1 MSKSHEPPFAEV
13 AMSLPLTNTGSTA
26 KGIERLAQEA
36 EPLLEKATAEYLG
49 LEVHSVLNR
58 CANADRPF
66 AWTINPYR
74 GCELG
79 CRYCYARYTHEFMGF
94 TRWQDFEEKIYIKRN
109 AARIL
114 RRELTPARLKGQQIA
129 LGTATDP
136 YQPAERRYRVT
147 RSLLE
152 VIAHG
157 EGLRLSITTKGDLI
171 TRDLDLLRR
180 IALRNRL
187 RVYITITTVD
197 RTLARAL
204 EPRVPPPERR
214 LAALRTLA
222 NAGIPAGVALSPIMP
237 DLTDD
242 PASLEAV
249 IAAAAAHGA
258 SYLSWNVLFLKPG
271 TRQAFFDFLERH
283 APHLRARYATRYAHS
298 AFLDRPYTDRIRTLV
313 GELKRKH
320 GFPETGAEE
329 SPTPIHEAEV
339 EPEQLPLFRIVA
351 SASPHASGS
360 PCADAGTSI
369 RGNRPSDAGQL
380 QPMGYSEP
388 SVKET
393 ARKNRIQCQHQESS
407 HHARDGTD
415 TDVAL
420 RRGHGIALGRTVAPS
435 PSVPPSLTLPRGQE

>member
-1 MSKSHEPPFAEV
+1 MTAF
-13 AMSLPLTNTGSTA
+13 LPLAKLPDCRIAESPKT

-49 LEVHSVLNR
+49 LEVRSVLNR
-58 CANADRPF
+58 CANVERPF

-114 RRELTPARLKGQQIA
+114 RRELTPARLKDQQIA

-152 VIAHG
+152 VMVHA
-157 EGLRLSITTKGDLI
+157 EGLRLSVTTKSDLV

-187 RVYITITTVD
+187 RVYFTITTLN

-214 LAALRTLA
+214 LTALRMLA
-222 NAGIPAGVALSPIMP
+222 DAGIPAGVALSPIMP

-249 IAAAAAHGA
+249 IAAARSHGA
-258 SYLSWNVLFLKPG
+258 NHLSWNVLFLKPG

-283 APHLRARYATRYAHS
+283 APALRARYAARYARS
-298 AFLDRPYTDRIRTLV
+298 AFLDRPYTDRIRALV
-313 GELKRKH
+313 EELKRKH
-320 GFPETGAEE
+320 SFPETGAEE
-329 SPTPIHEAEV
+329 SPTTLHEAEV
-339 EPEQLPLFRIVA
+339 EPEQLPLFRIAA
-351 SASPHASGS
+351 STSPHASGP
-360 PCADAGTSI
+360 PCTSTATSI
-369 RGNRPSDAGQL
+369 RGNGQ
-380 QPMGYSEP
+380 
-388 SVKET
+388 
-393 ARKNRIQCQHQESS
+393 
-407 HHARDGTD
+407 
-415 TDVAL
+415 
-420 RRGHGIALGRTVAPS
+420 
-435 PSVPPSLTLPRGQE
+435 PSLTMPTHRE

>member
-1 MSKSHEPPFAEV
+1 
-13 AMSLPLTNTGSTA
+13 MSLLLTTTKSAPTA

-49 LEVHSVLNR
+49 LEVRSVLNR
-58 CANADRPF
+58 CANAERPF

-114 RRELTPARLKGQQIA
+114 RRELTPARLKDQQIA

-147 RSLLE
+147 QSLLE
-152 VIAHG
+152 VMVHA
-157 EGLRLSITTKGDLI
+157 EDLRLSITTKSDLI

-187 RVYITITTVD
+187 RVYFTITTLD

-204 EPRVPPPERR
+204 EPRVSLPERR

-222 NAGIPAGVALSPIMP
+222 DAGIPAGVALSPIMP

-249 IAAAAAHGA
+249 IAAARAHGA
-258 SYLSWNVLFLKPG
+258 NHLSWNVLFLKSG

-283 APHLRARYATRYAHS
+283 APELRAPYATRYARS
-298 AFLDRPYTDRIRTLV
+298 AFLDRPYTDRIHALV
-313 GELKRKH
+313 EELKRKH

-329 SPTPIHEAEV
+329 SGAIHDAEV
-339 EPEQLPLFRIVA
+339 EPEQLSLFRIAA
-351 SASPHASGS
+351 STSPHASDP
-360 PCADAGTSI
+360 PCANAATPN

-380 QPMGYSEP
+380 HPMRYSE
-388 SVKET
+388 SCVEGT
-393 ARKNRIQCQHQESS
+393 AQK
-407 HHARDGTD
+407 
-415 TDVAL
+415 
-420 RRGHGIALGRTVAPS
+420 RR
-435 PSVPPSLTLPRGQE
+435 TLKRL